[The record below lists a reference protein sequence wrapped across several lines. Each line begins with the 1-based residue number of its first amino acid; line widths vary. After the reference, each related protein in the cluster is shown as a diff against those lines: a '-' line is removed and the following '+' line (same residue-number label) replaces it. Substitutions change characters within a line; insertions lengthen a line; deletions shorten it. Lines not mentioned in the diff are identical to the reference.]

1 MGCACKVT
9 QYVNKVNRR
18 YGNKFSNRTKTN
30 ITEIV
35 KTAFKKVFYG
45 LICLP
50 LIPFMLIY
58 IIFHKVFSKRPI
70 SIDKIFKIG

>member
-18 YGNKFSNRTKTN
+18 YGNKFSKPVKTN
-30 ITEIV
+30 ISELV

-50 LIPFMLIY
+50 IVPIMLIY
-58 IIFHKVFSKRPI
+58 ILCHKALGNGPI